1 MQTGIPVEPA
11 AQKAIS
17 REKALQK
24 LVTAFICTGLVFLI
38 LPGTFL
44 GVWNLIAI
52 SDQHAAHSLSP
63 SWIQAHGQA
72 QIFGWIGAFVIGIGF
87 YSLSKMGKLMP
98 FAISRGWQS
107 WGLWTAGVSAY
118 WATGV
123 YEWQWRIML
132 PLSVALELAG
142 FLIFFLTVRQHK
154 SQHAADG
161 SAKPRPLEVWMRLV
175 IASTIA
181 FLASLLLSLGAAFYV
196 SLHGA
201 KPAMPPAIDERFLLL
216 AAWGFLV
223 VSVWGFNA
231 RWLPIFIGL
240 RQPNEKGLLAALGTL
255 TAGLIAGMAG
265 AFTICALFLVAASL
279 LAIWSLHI
287 FQRSVQPPK
296 LQGIHPSFPYFVRGA
311 YVWLLLSAA
320 LGVCASLFDTNGGIV
335 GASRHAL
342 TVGFLATMVFS
353 IGQRILPA
361 FCGMHV
367 LFSKRLMFSS
377 LFLLTTGCL
386 LRVASEIPAYEH
398 NVALAWQ
405 VLPVSAVIE
414 LAAVVLFATNL
425 LVTFLRPPAHL
436 LTPKTTQ

>member
-1 MQTGIPVEPA
+1 MQTGTPVEPA
-11 AQKAIS
+11 AQRAIS

-24 LVTAFICTGLVFLI
+24 LVTAFICTGLVFLV

-52 SDQHAAHSLSP
+52 SDQQAAHSLSP

-107 WGLWTAGVSAY
+107 WVLWTAGVSAY
-118 WATGV
+118 WVTGV
-123 YEWQWRIML
+123 YGWQWRVML

-154 SQHAADG
+154 SQHAPDG
-161 SAKPRPLEVWMRLV
+161 SGKPRPLEVWMRLV
-175 IASTIA
+175 IASTMA

-196 SLHGA
+196 SLRGTT
-201 KPAMPPAIDERFLLL
+201 PAMPPAVDERFLLL

-240 RQPNEKGLLAALGTL
+240 QQPNEKGLLTALGTL
-255 TAGLIAGMAG
+255 TAGLVAGMAG
-265 AFTICALFLVAASL
+265 AFTVCALFLVAASV
-279 LAIWSLHI
+279 LAIRALHI
-287 FQRSVQPPK
+287 FRKNVQPPK

-311 YVWLLLSAA
+311 YVWLLLSAV

-367 LFSKRLMFSS
+367 LFSKRLMFAS

-414 LAAVVLFATNL
+414 MAAVVFFAANL
-425 LVTFLRPPAHL
+425 IVTFLRPPAHL
-436 LTPKTTQ
+436 LTPKAAQ